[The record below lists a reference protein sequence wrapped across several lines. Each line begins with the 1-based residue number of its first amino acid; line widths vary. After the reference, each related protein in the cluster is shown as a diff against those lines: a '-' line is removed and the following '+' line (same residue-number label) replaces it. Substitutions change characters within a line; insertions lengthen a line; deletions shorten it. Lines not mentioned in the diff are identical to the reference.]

1 MAGHE
6 NSNGNRKARTG
17 VALLLLGSLVMLG
30 KLGLLAVQLPCLMAS
45 LGVDVFGPRV
55 ALGLTLLRLIQTV
68 AFDHAALF
76 SFVSALLVLF
86 FALVAIV
93 VGLALMRKRTSETA

>member
-6 NSNGNRKARTG
+6 NSNGNRKGRTG

-30 KLGLLAVQLPCLMAS
+30 KLGLLAVQLPCLRAS
-45 LGVDVFGPRV
+45 FGVDVFGPRV

-93 VGLALMRKRTSETA
+93 VGLALMRKGTSETA